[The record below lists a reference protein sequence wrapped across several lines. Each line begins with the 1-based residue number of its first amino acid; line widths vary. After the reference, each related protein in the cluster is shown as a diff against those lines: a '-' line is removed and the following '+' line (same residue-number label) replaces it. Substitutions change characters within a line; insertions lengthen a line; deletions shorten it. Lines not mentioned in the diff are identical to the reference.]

1 MNDLE
6 LDRLVAAASPF
17 TDAELAAWLADAPWD
32 AFADEIDVA
41 VFPDGAADEE
51 APPAMRSH
59 RRTLVP
65 TAAACVVATVAS
77 VLGLARFT
85 DRDREPAARVWA
97 AELVALAESTPLL
110 LLDDPAW
117 RVDRVDDRSD
127 DTGGEMSFTDGADEF
142 ELFWLT
148 ETPDVVTDDGRV
160 AEGEFDTPSGEAEVF
175 SVPNTA
181 VPTAPGDTAGAQ
193 LPPTAVTTP
202 AGPAIK
208 PQRFVAVWELEGW
221 TIEVRSTVESLD
233 AFTGLLGKLRVVDT
247 DTWLRA
253 LPASVIAAADAS
265 SAVAAALE
273 GVPLPDGFD
282 PASIDVGGEA
292 RDEYQLLAAVATSVA
307 CAWMDQWFEAAES
320 GDASAADEAA
330 DALATSRRWPA
341 LLDIADDGAMADVVW
356 ELADAVNG
364 GPGIATGGG
373 PMPPTREL
381 LAGYGCSF
389 D

>member
-1 MNDLE
+1 MTSNSTDS
-6 LDRLVAAASPF
+6 SPRRAHSP
-17 TDAELAAWLADAPWD
+17 TPNWRRGWPTRR
-32 AFADEIDVA
+32 
-41 VFPDGAADEE
+41 GT
-51 APPAMRSH
+51 RS
-59 RRTLVP
+59 RRMVVL

-77 VLGLARFT
+77 VVGFALFS
-85 DRDREPAARVWA
+85 DRDDGPAARVWA

-117 RVDRVDDRSD
+117 HVDRVDDRGD
-127 DTGGEMSFTDGADEF
+127 DAGGEMLFTDGTDEF
-142 ELFWLT
+142 EVFWLT
-148 ETPDVVTDDGRV
+148 EIPDVLTDDWPV
-160 AEGEFDTPSGEAEVF
+160 AEGVFDTPSGDAEVF

-181 VPTAPGDTAGAQ
+181 VPASPNDSSAGVQ
-193 LPPTAVTTP
+193 PPPTAVTTP
-202 AGPAIK
+202 AGPAIR
-208 PQRFVAVWELEGW
+208 PHRFAALWELEGW

-273 GVPLPDGFD
+273 GVPLPKGFD

-292 RDEYQLLAAVATSVA
+292 RDEYQLLASVATSVT
-307 CAWMDQWFEAAES
+307 CAWMDEWFDATES
-320 GDASAADEAA
+320 GDGAAAKDAA
-330 DALATSRRWPA
+330 DALATSRQWPA
-341 LLDIADDGAMADVVW
+341 LLEIADDGAMADVIW

-364 GPGIATGGG
+364 GPGIATGAG

-381 LAGYGCSF
+381 LTGYGCTF